1 MPYLEVLQ
9 KYAVFDARA
18 SRSEYWLF
26 VSIHLV
32 IVATLVTPNPPP
44 NGGEGFG
51 DACRGLD
58 GESVGGQCLDLM
70 VKEA

>member
-1 MPYLEVLQ
+1 MVRPNAEW
-9 KYAVFDARA
+9 KE
-18 SRSEYWLF
+18 S
-26 VSIHLV
+26 VS
-32 IVATLVTPNPPP
+32 TLALTPNPPP

-58 GESVGGQCLDLM
+58 GESVGGQCLDSM